1 MRYGLRK
8 FFKACLPQILLGPFL
23 NTLAHILHE
32 SVKVA
37 VLTQFMSL
45 LLLGFNVLGNSTAS
59 NIRKLIELKKS
70 TLAGNELF
78 LLQDKLNSL
87 EVLSQKPGHVL
98 EIKGSVLCYCKTA
111 HLDLSFQKNIKN

>member
-1 MRYGLRK
+1 MRK
-8 FFKACLPQILLGPFL
+8 FFKVCLPQILLGPFL

-87 EVLSQKPGHVL
+87 EVLSQKPGHFL
-98 EIKGSVLCYCKTA
+98 ETKGSVLYYCKTA